1 MVMWPTY
8 YFILHTTLSKMGS
21 GSNSSLHLNEK
32 NYCLAQYLKEILF
45 YLSLKYPV
53 ISALSYVIMMQFG
66 NAVWKFIWLYNIEL
80 YICLK
85 CCVLKQK
92 AASVPINHCL

>member
-1 MVMWPTY
+1 MVMWATY
-8 YFILHTTLSKMGS
+8 YFIWHTTLSKMGS

-32 NYCLAQYLKEILF
+32 NYCLPQYLKEILF

-53 ISALSYVIMMQFG
+53 IYAFSYVIMMQFG
-66 NAVWKFIWLYNIEL
+66 NAVWKCIWLYNVGL